1 MPFRSFPLDQYME
14 KPVCLMERV
23 PGENVDVSIRKTY
36 EGMVNNAGKGEC
48 RRMKKRS
55 RLFCVFLMMVLL
67 CTACGKESGQE
78 IPKEADATKENDT
91 VVTIEEDALTTNKE
105 LFDFVTETGKIIL
118 QIPYMSIRE
127 RRYRL

>member
-1 MPFRSFPLDQYME
+1 ME

-23 PGENVDVSIRKTY
+23 PDENVHVSIRKTY
-36 EGMVNNAGKGEC
+36 EGMVNNASKGEC

-55 RLFCVFLMMVLL
+55 RLFCVFLMMVFL

-78 IPKEADATKENDT
+78 NPKEADVTKESDE
-91 VVTIEEDALTTNKE
+91 VVTNEDEDALTTNKA